1 MTPMMQCGTVSV
13 GIHIDLLTDD
23 REEEYEELLLA
34 GRHSLLYAS
43 AVYRR
48 FLRRILANGRDR
60 YLLAFES
67 GRMVGA
73 FPTFLCENRTYGN
86 VLNSLP
92 FYGSH
97 GGIITR
103 PGLPDPYAVKRAL
116 IGAFRSLADEES
128 VGASTIISNPLE
140 SDADFYESH
149 TEYTLRDERI
159 GQMTSLR
166 PALVDKA
173 GSMDALM
180 TVFEPKARQNIRR
193 AQKCGV
199 VVYHSGSIESLKTL
213 AGMHQENI
221 EAAGGLAK
229 NWEVFAAIR
238 DTFAYDRDYRVYLAE
253 SDGLPAAG
261 LLVFY
266 YNRTAEYF
274 TPAADPRF
282 RNAQPTSLVI
292 FEAMEDAVR
301 RGCTTWNWGGTW
313 LTQDGV
319 YRFKAR
325 WGTVDYPYFYYVREY
340 GTERR
345 FRQLGRAT
353 LLNEYPYF
361 YTIPFKYLE
370 NPEG

>member
-1 MTPMMQCGTVSV
+1 MMQCGTVSV
-13 GIHIDLLTDD
+13 GIHIDLLTDE
-23 REEEYEELLLA
+23 REEEYEELLLSSE
-34 GRHSLLYAS
+34 HSLLYAS
-43 AVYRR
+43 PVYRR
-48 FLRRILANGRDR
+48 FLCRILTNGRDR
-60 YLLAFES
+60 YLLAFKS

-73 FPTFLCENRTYGN
+73 LPTFLCENRTYGN

-103 PGLPDPYAVKRAL
+103 PGLSDPYAVKRAL
-116 IGAFRSLADEES
+116 IEAFHSLADEES
-128 VGASTIISNPLE
+128 VGASTIISNPFE
-140 SDADFYESH
+140 PDPGFYEDH
-149 TEYTLRDERI
+149 TKYTLRDERI
-159 GQMTSLR
+159 GQMTSLPSGVTDR
-166 PALVDKA
+166 A
-173 GSMDALM
+173 GYDDALM
-180 TVFEPKARQNIRR
+180 AVFEPKARQNIRR
-193 AQKCGV
+193 AIKCGV
-199 VVYHSGSIESLKTL
+199 AVYHSESIEALKTL
-213 AGMHQENI
+213 SRMHQENI

-238 DTFAYDRDYRVYLAE
+238 DTFAYERDYRVYLAE
-253 SDGLPAAG
+253 SDGSPAAG

-292 FEAMEDAVR
+292 LEAMREAVR

-325 WGTVDYPYFYYVREY
+325 WGTVDYPYFYYIREY

-345 FRQLGRAT
+345 FRELSRAT

-361 YTIPFKYLE
+361 YTVPFKYLE
-370 NPEG
+370 NTEG